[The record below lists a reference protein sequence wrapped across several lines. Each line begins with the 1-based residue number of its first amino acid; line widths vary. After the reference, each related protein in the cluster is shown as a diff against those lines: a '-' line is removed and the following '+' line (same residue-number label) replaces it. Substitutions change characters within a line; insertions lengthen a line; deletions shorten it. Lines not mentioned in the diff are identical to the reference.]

1 MPTRRGQLLLA
12 AALLV
17 GVTARVLGV
26 VELYVVAIGLV
37 VLVGL
42 AWAAVRSAPLE
53 IAVQRTVT
61 PRAVRVGDEAVVK
74 LRVQNR
80 GRRPTPPLSCTDS
93 VDDGRRRAR
102 FLLSPVPAQS
112 TVVATY
118 RTTPTRRGLAPLG
131 PLLVDIVD
139 PFGLAQ
145 RAMAVGTTST
155 MPVSPPEELVALPE
169 TGPGTDPRTL
179 GLWRDLTG
187 RRGEEFFALRPYV
200 DGDDL
205 RLVHWPSVAKTD
217 SLIVRQDEIP
227 QQGWMT
233 VVADLRRPIHSP
245 DSLEEVLAAAASL
258 LASAAADGR
267 FFRFVSTGRVDTGF
281 GDGRPHLDLVRTELA
296 RASTTPPEG
305 FAWLRALLARSGGG
319 ATVTLTTTRAP
330 VGDLRMLTAS
340 TARAGTRIVRFAAP
354 GPDSAA
360 TTAAGEGTGP
370 GIGAIAQAGT
380 LTIPAGVPFS
390 AAWGANVTSRPAQ
403 AVRRAG
409 R

>member
-1 MPTRRGQLLLA
+1 MPTRRGQLLLGG
-12 AALLV
+12 ALLV
-17 GVTARVLGV
+17 GITGRILGV
-26 VELYVVAIGLV
+26 VELYVVAIGLG

-42 AWAAVRSAPLE
+42 AWAAVRLAPLQ
-53 IAVQRTVT
+53 IGVQRTVT

-80 GRRPTPPLSCTDS
+80 AHRPTPPLSCTDN
-93 VDDGRRRAR
+93 VDNGRRLAR
-102 FLLSPVPAQS
+102 FLLSPVPAES

-118 RTTPTRRGLAPLG
+118 RTAPTRRGLAPLG
-131 PLLVDIVD
+131 PLVVDVAD

-145 RAMAVGTTST
+145 RSVVVGAAST

-169 TGPGTDPRTL
+169 TGPGTDPRAL

-205 RLVHWPSVAKTD
+205 RLVHWASVAKTD
-217 SLIVRQDEIP
+217 TLIVRQDEIP

-233 VVADLRRPIHSP
+233 VVADLRRPIHSA

-305 FAWLRALLARSGGG
+305 FAWLRAVLARTGAS

-330 VGDLRMLTAS
+330 VGDLRMLAAS
-340 TARAGTRIVRFAAP
+340 AARAGTRVVRFPVAGAQP
-354 GPDSAA
+354 GSG
-360 TTAAGEGTGP
+360 TADDDRVGTML
-370 GIGAIAQAGT
+370 ADRET
-380 LTIPAGVPFS
+380 LTIPPGARFS
-390 AAWGANVTSRPAQ
+390 AVWGANVAARPA
-403 AVRRAG
+403 RAG
-409 R
+409 DGAGR